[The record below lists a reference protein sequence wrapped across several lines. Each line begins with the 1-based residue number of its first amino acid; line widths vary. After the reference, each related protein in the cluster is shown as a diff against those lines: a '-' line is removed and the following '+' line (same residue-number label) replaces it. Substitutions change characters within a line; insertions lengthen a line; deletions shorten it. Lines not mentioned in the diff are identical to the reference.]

1 MLISDAGQ
9 PIKISV
15 ATANQNADIGR
26 WSANKN
32 ICSDRAHFTCKH
44 SPDSWRISNT
54 SLIKKKDKP
63 GIKDFRPI
71 AVCSLGYKL
80 FWAAVR
86 QRMEDQVKRYG
97 LVKDSNYH
105 WPGMC

>member
-32 ICSDRAHFTCKH
+32 ICSDRAHVH
-44 SPDSWRISNT
+44 VNISLATINLL
-54 SLIKKKDKP
+54 SS
-63 GIKDFRPI
+63 
-71 AVCSLGYKL
+71 AY
-80 FWAAVR
+80 
-86 QRMEDQVKRYG
+86 EDI
-97 LVKDSNYH
+97 
-105 WPGMC
+105 